1 LQTAQTIAYAAAKAA
16 IGLLTKTAAL
26 ECAAAGNGV
35 RANTIYP
42 GNVDTPFFAPVRD
55 DPVLL
60 QAALARIPLG
70 RLGTSEEIAAAILF
84 LASDESSFMTGADL
98 VVDGGYTAQ

>member
-70 RLGTSEEIAAAILF
+70 RLGTSEAAAILF